1 MLFTEQWKIPKQCS
15 PYCRIRYSM
24 LFEIDIPNMAALFVR
39 KELII
44 MTKQSH
50 YNVGIY
56 VRLSQEDERA
66 GESISIE
73 NQKKMLT
80 EYVSQQPD
88 WSLVE
93 ICEDD
98 GYSGTDFNRPGV
110 QKLLADA
117 KAGSINLILVKDLS
131 RFGRNYIEVGQ
142 YVDYIFPSFNIRFI
156 ALSDNVD
163 TLERN
168 STAMDMMPIMNL
180 FNEWHAANTSKK
192 IRAVMVSNAKQ
203 GKYHAPVAPFGYLVG
218 ETEDRLPVID
228 ETNAPYVRMMY
239 KMRSEGASSP
249 QIAKTLNAQG
259 VITPSDYT
267 YKRLGKPNPYISN
280 HLWNAAM
287 VRDILENPI
296 YKGCVVNQ
304 KYTTISY
311 KNHKRYIR
319 DSDEWIVI
327 DDAFE
332 PIVDKELWDK
342 VQEVNKSCSHGK
354 VTKSGVILPLGGLM
368 YCADCGAKLKN
379 NTTFHTS
386 KKRGEYKLITYI
398 CNTYANH
405 GKEVCSS
412 HSILQRIIEGLVLED
427 IRARAKRV
435 IEDEDGEKQRYLAI
449 KANERKQQTEDDS
462 RLLKQA
468 ESRLTELDTIISKT
482 YEERMLGKLPEDL
495 SAKMLEKYTAEQ
507 RELTAQAEQYRKA
520 RAQEQQDEQD
530 VEKFIQRLKK
540 WSDAPC
546 LTREL
551 CLDLIEFIV
560 VHARPEDRNAPRKV
574 DIYYKFISKPLAD
587 SRNLLLPQNSV
598 EIHQQ

>member
-1 MLFTEQWKIPKQCS
+1 
-15 PYCRIRYSM
+15 
-24 LFEIDIPNMAALFVR
+24 MAR
-39 KELII
+39 
-44 MTKQSH
+44 QST

-56 VRLSQEDERA
+56 VRLSQEDMRE
-66 GESISIE
+66 GESLSIE

-80 EYVSQQPD
+80 DYVSQQAG
-88 WSLVE
+88 WNLVE

-98 GYSGTDFNRPGV
+98 GYSGTNFDRPGIR
-110 QKLLADA
+110 QILDDA
-117 KAGSINLILVKDLS
+117 KSGKINLILCKDLS

-142 YVDYIFPSFNIRFI
+142 YIDYIFPSFNIRFI

-218 ETEDRLPVID
+218 DTEDRLPVID
-228 ETNAPYVRMMY
+228 EPNSSYVRMMY

-249 QIAKTLNAQG
+249 QIAKALNAQG

-280 HLWNAAM
+280 HLWNASM

-296 YKGCVVNQ
+296 YKGCVVSQ
-304 KYTTISY
+304 KFTTVSY
-311 KNHKRYIR
+311 KNHQKYIR

-327 DDAFE
+327 EDAFE
-332 PIVDKELWDK
+332 PIVDKELWNK
-342 VQEVNKSCSHGK
+342 VQEVNASCSHGK
-354 VTKSGVILPLGGLM
+354 ITKSGVILPLGGLM

-386 KKRGEYKLITYI
+386 KKRGDYKVVSYI

-405 GKEVCSS
+405 GKTVCSS
-412 HSILQRIIEGLVLED
+412 HSILQRVIEEIVLED

-435 IEDEDGEKQRYLAI
+435 IEDEDGERQRYLAI
-449 KANERKQQTEDDS
+449 KANERKQQSDDES

-468 ESRLTELDTIISKT
+468 EKRLSELETIISKT

-507 RELTAQAEQYRKA
+507 KELSEQADKLRKA
-520 RAQEQQDEQD
+520 REAVKQDSED
-530 VEKFIQRLKK
+530 VERFIQRLKK
-540 WSDAPC
+540 WSEAPC

-560 VHARPEDRNAPRKV
+560 VYARPEEYGAPRKI

-587 SRNLLLPQNSV
+587 SRNLLLPQNCV
-598 EIHQQ
+598 EIHQS